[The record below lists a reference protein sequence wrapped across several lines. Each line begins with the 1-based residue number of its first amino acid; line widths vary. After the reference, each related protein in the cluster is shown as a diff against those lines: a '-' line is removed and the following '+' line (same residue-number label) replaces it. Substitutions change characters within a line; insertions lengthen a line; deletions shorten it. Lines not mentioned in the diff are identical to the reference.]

1 MFTHNRNRLPSPK
14 LVLFATDTDA
24 KLGGVNVTVVSSD
37 EAGGDTCHSAH
48 ASTYFLSAPLMPE
61 LKPSIPGPN
70 KALTNND
77 EEKIALT
84 RPTSEVSS
92 RPKVG
97 VSAPPS
103 SSESS
108 KVVAAPTPAKS
119 TSAPVKD
126 PTPKPIFG
134 SKKSVDAIPGEA
146 PTKPKSADKPQKP
159 VKPLD
164 RARLIEEIATAIGGT
179 AVGFIL
185 GTWLERQAQSDEA
198 TLTAASG
205 ATVLGLVSYIVSRA
219 DNLAGVAVR
228 KSLGGATLG
237 LVRGATGAVTGVVS
251 GAINGIKRGVQ
262 QKVEDLKNTP
272 GRILDGIKA
281 SLNARVEEVKALPAR
296 TADAAKRKAQATAE
310 EIAAVPGRTAQAISN
325 SVVESVEGV
334 KAALSETID
343 GVARAPS
350 ELMARVT
357 GETPSSPL
365 PRPKPSSTPPLP
377 DKPAL
382 TPPKAAAT
390 LKIGGKPISAAA
402 SPSSSSPRS
411 VPTKPAAPVLKFGGQ
426 SPSPRS
432 TPSKAIS
439 TSSLGKGGPRR
450 EAPASPAP
458 VLGGAKGQETKKPL
472 TPSKPKLSASTS
484 ATSAPQVSGS
494 PFPSF
499 KSGPA
504 RSKPATASQTR
515 NKGKEAPVLAK
526 KEGSSVFGRLFAPT
540 QEPKA
545 KVPPPPPAS
554 IPAPAEKPQA
564 PAASPSLFAGLF
576 GSGAS
581 ASPKKAISPL
591 TSPKNKPVTA
601 AGKARTAAPPL
612 TNKPVTPAPLT
623 ASKAPPRPPSTAPKP
638 SVTPKKP
645 LNYKFSP
652 PVRPKSSIS
661 PLLLKPGAKASEK
674 VEEENNAAPAPKKIV
689 YRSPPPPSRP
699 ALASFPKI
707 KSLAS
712 APPKET
718 PVSPPVPDKA
728 SGAGPFAGLFGGR
741 PLSSSSKGSNSI
753 GKAKAGKA
761 PSKPLPPMAM
771 PESAEPALKSAND
784 SKGQFT
790 GIFGTSP
797 TRTPSPPK
805 PQIMKPAAI
814 DDKKSSQ
821 DAGASGGIGVF
832 GGLFGK
838 AKVETKKAQQVPKK
852 PEGSAKSGKLD
863 EVSLLS
869 LKQTIRREQKQAL
882 KSLGKK
888 N

>member
-1 MFTHNRNRLPSPK
+1 MDRRRWSPCTQCAGSAAQSLFVLILVVVSCVEGFRFSFPTKRNRLPSPK

-24 KLGGVNVTVVSSD
+24 KLGGVNVTV
-37 EAGGDTCHSAH
+37 
-48 ASTYFLSAPLMPE
+48 
-61 LKPSIPGPN
+61 PSIPGPN
-70 KALTNND
+70 KALANND
-77 EEKIALT
+77 EEKIAVT

-97 VSAPPS
+97 VSASS

-108 KVVAAPTPAKS
+108 KVVTAPTPAKS
-119 TSAPVKD
+119 TSAPAKA
-126 PTPKPIFG
+126 PTPKPIIG
-134 SKKSVDAIPGEA
+134 SRKSVDAIPGEA
-146 PTKPKSADKPQKP
+146 LTTPKAADKPQKP

-262 QKVEDLKNTP
+262 RKVEDLKNTP

-281 SLNARVEEVKALPAR
+281 SLKARVEEVKALPAR
-296 TADAAKRKAQATAE
+296 TADAAKRKAQATAG

-365 PRPKPSSTPPLP
+365 PRPKPSSTPPLA

-411 VPTKPAAPVLKFGGQ
+411 IPTKPAAPVLKFGGQ

-439 TSSLGKGGPRR
+439 SLGKGGPRR

-458 VLGGAKGQETKKPL
+458 VLGGAKEKETKKPL

-484 ATSAPQVSGS
+484 ATSAPQVS

-504 RSKPATASQTR
+504 RSKPATASQSR
-515 NKGKEAPVLAK
+515 NQGKEVPVLAK

-601 AGKARTAAPPL
+601 AGKAGTAPPPL
-612 TNKPVTPAPLT
+612 MNKPVTPAPLT

-638 SVTPKKP
+638 SVAPKKT

-652 PVRPKSSIS
+652 PVRPKSSVS

-689 YRSPPPPSRP
+689 YRSPPPPLPS
-699 ALASFPKI
+699 
-707 KSLAS
+707 
-712 APPKET
+712 
-718 PVSPPVPDKA
+718 SPCELPEDQVC
-728 SGAGPFAGLFGGR
+728 G
-741 PLSSSSKGSNSI
+741 LSS
-753 GKAKAGKA
+753 
-761 PSKPLPPMAM
+761 
-771 PESAEPALKSAND
+771 
-784 SKGQFT
+784 
-790 GIFGTSP
+790 
-797 TRTPSPPK
+797 
-805 PQIMKPAAI
+805 
-814 DDKKSSQ
+814 
-821 DAGASGGIGVF
+821 
-832 GGLFGK
+832 
-838 AKVETKKAQQVPKK
+838 
-852 PEGSAKSGKLD
+852 PEGDPCIPPRPRQSIWCRALRWSFWRA
-863 EVSLLS
+863 LS
-869 LKQTIRREQKQAL
+869 FILFQGLQQYRE
-882 KSLGKK
+882 S
-888 N
+888 